1 MFINAFNLIKRFCF
15 FLIFGRFDKFL
26 QNSNGLIHIGA
37 NSGQERDHYKK
48 LGVKRVIWIEA
59 DPLVYKILSNNIKNY
74 KNNKAYNYLVSEENK
89 SNVQFNIANNNS
101 NSSSVLELK
110 EAKRLYLG
118 LKYTKKIFLN
128 SKNLQTIILKKK
140 INLRNFNCL
149 VLDVQGAELS
159 VIKGAGD
166 KIYKFKYIKLEASE
180 FEMYKKNCFYNEI
193 SEHLSLIGFKEIK
206 KVVIASNYKG
216 KKAYDVLYYNTKI
229 IN

>member
-74 KNNKAYNYLVSEENK
+74 KNNKAYNYLASEENK